1 MAPKLFFF
9 DDYIARAGSP
19 EAGAS
24 LLLAELRQAP
34 EACRK
39 EVAFSAGREYH
50 FFAEHAQ
57 GFHWHISNHEQAV
70 IQRCA
75 ILLEGLR
82 NVTLRGHGARLLMHG
97 CLVPLAIVSCQEVTV
112 EELSIDYPVPSVH
125 QLSILETNAEAD
137 EMLCEVCGETPFRI
151 EDNQFVFE
159 AEGREFR
166 PYWAMPFEAS
176 RHLIYQCAD
185 HPLYQ
190 PKQPTLEHIHEER
203 AGARPSRHV
212 RIVHPNRLFRPGQRL
227 VLRDAH
233 RPAPGCFMY
242 LCNSLEFNKIC
253 IYFSDGMGF
262 LVQRCEEV
270 TLKQCACTPS
280 PAQPWRY
287 FSCQADATHF
297 VGCRGVVR
305 VEDSL
310 FEQMGD
316 DAINVHGVYLSNII
330 RKDDHTLVASYCH
343 RESWGHRWGEPGDRI
358 RLVRS
363 DTLEDLS
370 GEWTIQAI
378 EPVDA
383 YSGDG
388 AKTWRITTAEPL
400 PELDASKRW
409 GVENV
414 SWTPEVVFRRNLVRN
429 NRARGALFT
438 TRGEVRC
445 EGNCFDHVHGTA
457 ILVCGDCTGWF
468 ESGTCGKVTVTDNDF
483 IDDLTADY
491 EFCEAVVS
499 VAPHIAASV
508 ESGTPVHGVI
518 EVIKNRFVAFDAPL
532 LYAHSARKVVF
543 RENAVVPSDAYLPW
557 HPNRRPV
564 SLLGVAENEVE
575 N

>member
-1 MAPKLFFF
+1 MERLSANFFF

-19 EAGAS
+19 ETAAS
-24 LLLAELRQAP
+24 LLLAELRQTP

-39 EVAFSAGREYH
+39 EVFFTAGREYH
-50 FFAEHAQ
+50 FFAEHSQ

-70 IQRCA
+70 VQRCA
-75 ILLEGLR
+75 ILMEGLK

-97 CLVPLAIVSCQEVTV
+97 CLVPLAIVDCQEVAV

-125 QLSILETNAEAD
+125 QLTVLESNPDAD

-185 HPLYQ
+185 HLLYQ
-190 PKQPTLEHIHEER
+190 PMQPTLEHIHE
-203 AGARPSRHV
+203 G
-212 RIVHPNRLFRPGQRL
+212 
-227 VLRDAH
+227 
-233 RPAPGCFMY
+233 
-242 LCNSLEFNKIC
+242 
-253 IYFSDGMGF
+253 
-262 LVQRCEEV
+262 
-270 TLKQCACTPS
+270 
-280 PAQPWRY
+280 
-287 FSCQADATHF
+287 
-297 VGCRGVVR
+297 
-305 VEDSL
+305 
-310 FEQMGD
+310 
-316 DAINVHGVYLSNII
+316 
-330 RKDDHTLVASYCH
+330 
-343 RESWGHRWGEPGDRI
+343 
-358 RLVRS
+358 
-363 DTLEDLS
+363 
-370 GEWTIQAI
+370 
-378 EPVDA
+378 
-383 YSGDG
+383 
-388 AKTWRITTAEPL
+388 RITTAEPL

-409 GVENV
+409 GIENV
-414 SWTPEVVFRRNLVRN
+414 SWTPEVLFRRNLVRN

-468 ESGTCGKVTVTDNDF
+468 ESGACGKVTITGNDF

-508 ESGTPVHGVI
+508 ASEPPVHGVI
-518 EVIKNRFVAFDAPL
+518 EVTHNRFVAFDAPL

-557 HPNRRPV
+557 HPNRRSV
-564 SLLGVAENEVE
+564 TLLGVAENEVE

>member
-1 MAPKLFFF
+1 MERLSANFFF

-19 EAGAS
+19 ETAAS
-24 LLLAELRQAP
+24 LLLAELRQTP

-39 EVAFSAGREYH
+39 EVFFTAGREYH
-50 FFAEHAQ
+50 FFAEHSQ

-70 IQRCA
+70 VQRCA
-75 ILLEGLR
+75 ILMEGLK

-97 CLVPLAIVSCQEVTV
+97 CLVPLAIVDCQEVAV

-125 QLSILETNAEAD
+125 QLTVLESNPDAD

-166 PYWAMPFEAS
+166 PYWAMPFEAN
-176 RHLIYQCAD
+176 RHLTYQCAD

-190 PKQPTLEHIHEER
+190 PKQPTLQHREGTR
-203 AGARPSRHV
+203 QV
-212 RIVHPNRLFRPGQRL
+212 RFLHPNRLFQPGQRL

-233 RPAPGCFMY
+233 RPSPGCFMY
-242 LCNSLEFNKIC
+242 LCKSLIFNKIC

-262 LVQRCEEV
+262 LAQRCEDI

-305 VEDSL
+305 VEESL

-316 DAINVHGVYLSNII
+316 DAINVHGVYLSNIVQE
-330 RKDDHTLVASYCH
+330 DDHTLVASYCH
-343 RESWGHRWGEPGDRI
+343 HESWGHRWGEPGDRI
-358 RLVRS
+358 RLVRA
-363 DTLEDLS
+363 DTLEDFA
-370 GEWTIQAI
+370 GEWTIRAI
-378 EPVDA
+378 ESVDA
-383 YSGDG
+383 ASESG
-388 AKTWRITTAEPL
+388 AKTWRITTVEPL
-400 PELDASKRW
+400 PELDASRRW
-409 GVENV
+409 GIENV

-445 EGNCFDHVHGTA
+445 AGNCFDHVHGTA

-468 ESGTCGKVTVTDNDF
+468 ESGVCGKVTITGNDF
-483 IDDLTADY
+483 IDNLAANY

-499 VAPHIAASV
+499 VAPHVTAGADPA
-508 ESGTPVHGVI
+508 TPVHGVI
-518 EVIKNRFVAFDAPL
+518 EVTGNCFVAFDAPL
-532 LYAHSARKVVF
+532 LYARSARKVVF
-543 RENAVVPSDAYLPW
+543 RGNTVVCSDAYPAW

-564 SLLGVAENEVE
+564 TLIGVTENEVG